1 MGKEITAAESN
12 VVSWPDG
19 KPLIFAQMAKIQS
32 EAEGLVK
39 GQENQQQKFKFRGI
53 DDAYNYLHDIFA
65 RNQVFSVPVSKEVTR
80 EERTS
85 KHGSALI
92 FTTITIDYR
101 FYAIDGSYITAT
113 VVGEAMDSGDKS
125 VAKALSMAH
134 KNVLFQVT
142 MLPTTV
148 LAEAD
153 AETHVAMPKPPEHK
167 QPEVPFAI
175 RDQVAEIEEFRAM
188 GQTTDEMNKW
198 LDEHGRGT
206 KLTYKQA
213 EKLIAKLREENK

>member
-1 MGKEITAAESN
+1 MGKEATVESN
-12 VVSWPDG
+12 VKPFPDG
-19 KPLIFAQMAKIQS
+19 KPMIFAQMAKIQL

-65 RNQVFSVPVSKEVTR
+65 RNQVFSVPVSKEITR

-85 KHGSALI
+85 KSGSALI
-92 FTTITIDYR
+92 YTTITIDYR

-153 AETHVAMPKPPEHK
+153 AETHVAMPKPQEQK
-167 QPEVPFAI
+167 KPEVPFAI
-175 RDQVAEIEEFRAM
+175 RDQIAEIEEFRAM
-188 GQTTDEMNKW
+188 GQTTEEMNTW

-213 EKLIAKLREENK
+213 EKLINKLREENK